1 MSLFCPG
8 NFHHLRSNLGCTST
22 IKFLAL
28 RYISPK
34 QFPARIYNLRN
45 SAQVN
50 EARSEPHSSS
60 VTCNNPLLHL
70 RNGLVDVGAR
80 SNETTRLKSRKLSTI
95 GATPRKTQIPIVGIS
110 PKKDKKQPELCG
122 AKVVNCYDSEPGN
135 SVVGKATDRP
145 ATILVFDIET
155 TGLSRENERIIE
167 FAVRDLNGGKNSAFE
182 TLINPEKKDVTNT
195 YIHGIRDD
203 MVNNPNV
210 PTFRELLPILLRYV
224 RSRQMPGKPVLW
236 VAHSGRRF
244 DVPFLVKEFQRC
256 SMTIPEDWMF
266 LDSLALARQ
275 LVLANGCKLPS
286 ASLSALREHY
296 GIPLTGPAHRAMQ
309 DVTVLCYVFQRIT
322 FDLKLTVPQ
331 LLEKA
336 FRP

>member
-22 IKFLAL
+22 INYLAL

-60 VTCNNPLLHL
+60 ATCNNPLLHL
-70 RNGLVDVGAR
+70 RDGLVDVGAR

-95 GATPRKTQIPIVGIS
+95 GATPRKTQIPRVGIS
-110 PKKDKKQPELCG
+110 TKKDKKQPELCG
-122 AKVVNCYDSEPGN
+122 AKVVNCYDSEPG
-135 SVVGKATDRP
+135 
-145 ATILVFDIET
+145 
-155 TGLSRENERIIE
+155 LSRENERIIE
-167 FAVRDLNGGKNSAFE
+167 FAVRDLNGGKNSSFE

-331 LLEKA
+331 LLDKA